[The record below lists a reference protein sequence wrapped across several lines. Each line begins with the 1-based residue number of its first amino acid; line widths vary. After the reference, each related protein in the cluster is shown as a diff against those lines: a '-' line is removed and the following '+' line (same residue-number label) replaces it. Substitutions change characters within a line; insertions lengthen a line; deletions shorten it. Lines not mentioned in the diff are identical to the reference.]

1 MKILIIGGGFA
12 GCASAEILSNFKKS
26 KIVLVEK
33 GKDLGAGV
41 RTHFYGGHPFTFGP
55 RHFLTENKD
64 TYLYLKKFL
73 KMRNCNYHQFKSY
86 VEQDDNFYNYPL
98 NKKDI
103 QVMPDRK
110 KIYKQLK
117 NKKKIINANNLEE
130 FWIKSVGK
138 ILYNKVIKNYNKKM
152 WMVDDCK
159 TLDTFNWS
167 PKGFTI
173 KSGNRAAFNDRISAY
188 PIHKDGYNRF
198 FDKIKKI
205 KNVKIKMKTTLD
217 KLNMQKK
224 TYQIGGKKYKF
235 DILINTIAPDT
246 LFNYKYGKLKFI
258 GRDLIKIVFPTK
270 EVFPKDVFFLYYP
283 NTEKFTRMVE
293 YKKFT
298 KHKSKNSLVG
308 LEIPSKNGRYYPFPI
323 KSEQKKAR
331 KYFSLFKHNCFSIG
345 RAGTYRYEV
354 DIDDCIEQSLK
365 IKEIILK
372 NSWDGPIVG
381 ERFK

>member
-1 MKILIIGGGFA
+1 
-12 GCASAEILSNFKKS
+12 
-26 KIVLVEK
+26 
-33 GKDLGAGV
+33 
-41 RTHFYGGHPFTFGP
+41 
-55 RHFLTENKD
+55 
-64 TYLYLKKFL
+64 
-73 KMRNCNYHQFKSY
+73 MRNCNYHQFKSY